1 MSGFIRK
8 EQAKVKERIAERRH
22 GIIERGAN
30 DISRDGPCSLMEKEE
45 TTSAYSVQEKP
56 TGKASTR
63 QTSF

>member
-30 DISRDGPCSLMEKEE
+30 DISSLMEKEE